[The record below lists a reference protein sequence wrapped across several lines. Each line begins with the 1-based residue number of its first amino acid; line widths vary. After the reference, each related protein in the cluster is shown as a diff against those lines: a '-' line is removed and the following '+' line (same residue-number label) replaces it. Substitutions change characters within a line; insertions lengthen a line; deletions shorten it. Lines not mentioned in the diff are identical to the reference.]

1 METTPATEA
10 TIDLI
15 AGIEMQRWNM
25 ENEAGLAAS
34 CGAALRRL
42 HEVLEREMRAL
53 QQHEPGAGHPQN
65 VEVLRTE
72 IERVKGLAAG
82 ASQGPA
88 SRSTYPWQGKASR
101 RNDPPPP
108 RNRPRSKGRRTMGR
122 AGGGR

>member
-15 AGIEMQRWNM
+15 ASIETQRWNM

-42 HEVLEREMRAL
+42 HEVLEREMKAL
-53 QQHEPGAGHPQN
+53 QQHGPGAGHPQN
-65 VEVLRTE
+65 VEALRTE

-88 SRSTYPWQGKASR
+88 SRSAYPWQGKASR
-101 RNDPPPP
+101 RNDPP